1 MQALKK
7 SRSLHVKICPC
18 RDVKHFPPS
27 PKKEMTTERKT
38 EFIGFRLTARDRE
51 AIEKVAS
58 GFGLTMSDFLRDFTI
73 RIVQQIKT
81 ENNG

>member
-1 MQALKK
+1 
-7 SRSLHVKICPC
+7 
-18 RDVKHFPPS
+18 
-27 PKKEMTTERKT
+27 MTTERKT

>member
-1 MQALKK
+1 
-7 SRSLHVKICPC
+7 
-18 RDVKHFPPS
+18 
-27 PKKEMTTERKT
+27 MTTERKT

-58 GFGLTMSDFLRDFTI
+58 GFGLSLSDFIRDFTV
-73 RIVQQIKT
+73 RITKQIFKT